1 LQNLSIIFAGIIGDF
16 LILLGMAFIFSLL
29 LNTLAKLS
37 PGRYIIA
44 VGLGFGIIA
53 VGTLFSTLFITPN
66 VWIDPYQVV
75 VVSAAVFGGPWAAG
89 ITALLAGVGHLF
101 GVEPPTME
109 LVLDICSALILGALY
124 HRFWVIR
131 GHPVRSR
138 HFWVLG
144 VALAVLNTAVLWIT
158 TWVNSGIPSIAFID
172 SGKVLAIGLVF
183 YPLAVYLLCHFIFRE
198 FKRVEDEAAL
208 SDANRQLVERSRSLE
223 MTNQNLEREV
233 AQRQQA
239 EHTLRENEEKYRAI
253 IEQSGEGLL
262 ITNAAGDHLLVNPKF
277 CELTGYSETELHGLS
292 IQDLLSKDSQISLFP
307 KVITEGSGKREVK
320 MIRKD
325 GSGFYAEI
333 GGYPI
338 NLGKER
344 LALGIVRDITDRKRA
359 ENSLRESE
367 ERFRNL
373 VEGSVQGIVI
383 DCADKPLFVN
393 RTYAAIFGFDS
404 PDEVLSLDSLDTLYA
419 PGDVDR
425 VHQYRGSLGSDST
438 AVPAQYEFQGRRR
451 DGSLIWLETQSRM
464 VNWQGMAAVQT
475 TVVDVTERKNYQAQ
489 LLRQAHFDK
498 ITDLPNR
505 SLALDRLA
513 QAVIRAERNQCKAGL
528 LFIDLDQFKQIND
541 TLGHSAGDQLLK
553 QAGVRLSACVRQED
567 TVARLGGDEF
577 TVVLPDLNASL
588 DTTVV
593 ARKIIDAF
601 SKCFTIDGYEVFI
614 TPSIGITVCPDDG
627 DTPSTLMRNSDAA
640 MYQAKEIGRNN
651 YQFFTPSL
659 NQKALNR
666 LKIDSCLRTAL
677 ERDELTLHYQPIV
690 DLRSG
695 AVVSVEALARWHNP
709 ELGQIGP
716 DQFIPIAEETGLI
729 IPIGEW
735 VLQTACLQARAWQN
749 DGLPPLRLTVNVSSR
764 QFRSNQLVR
773 AVLRA
778 LQKSGLAPDFLELEI
793 TETLLMTD
801 LPETT
806 NALQELHALGIRLS
820 VDDFGTG
827 YSSLSYLR
835 RFPVDTLKIDKSFI
849 GDVGDDPDDAAL
861 VEAIIA
867 MGRSLNL
874 EVAAEGV
881 ETREQLEFLRV
892 RACDLAQGFYFG
904 RPLPPERFAELFK
917 DWMLLPPSE

>member
-1 LQNLSIIFAGIIGDF
+1 
-16 LILLGMAFIFSLL
+16 MAR
-29 LNTLAKLS
+29 LS

-44 VGLGFGIIA
+44 VGIGFGIIA
-53 VGTLFSTLFITPN
+53 VGGIFSTLFITPI
-66 VWIDPYQVV
+66 VWLDPYPVA
-75 VVSAAVFGGPWAAG
+75 VVSAAVFAGSWAAV
-89 ITALLAGVGHLF
+89 ITALLTGVGHLL
-101 GVEPPTME
+101 GMGMLTME
-109 LVLDICSALILGALY
+109 LVLNICSALVLGALF
-124 HRFWVIR
+124 HRFWVIQ
-131 GHPVRSR
+131 GHPVRSL

-144 VALAVLNTAVLWIT
+144 VALAVLNTASLWIT
-158 TWVNSGIPSIAFID
+158 AWADSGISSVAPAD
-172 SGKVLAIGLVF
+172 SGKSLAIGLVF
-183 YPLAVYLLCHFIFRE
+183 YPLAVYLLCQFIFRE
-198 FKRVEDEAAL
+198 FRRVEDESAL
-208 SDANRQLVERSRSLE
+208 SEANRQLIERSRGLE
-223 MTNQNLEREV
+223 TTNLNLEQEIAR
-233 AQRQQA
+233 RQQVEDA
-239 EHTLRENEEKYRAI
+239 LRENEGKYRAI

-262 ITNAAGDHLLVNPKF
+262 ITNTAGDHLLVNPKF
-277 CELTGYSETELHGLS
+277 CELTGYSATELQGLS
-292 IQDLLSKDSQISLFP
+292 IQDLLSKDSRISLFP
-307 KVITEGSGKREVK
+307 KVIAEGSGKREVK
-320 MIRKD
+320 LIRKG
-325 GSGFYAEI
+325 GSSFYAEI

-338 NLGKER
+338 NLGEER
-344 LALGIVRDITDRKRA
+344 LALGIVRDITDRKQA
-359 ENSLRESE
+359 EDSLRESE

-393 RTYAAIFGFDS
+393 QTYASIFGFAS
-404 PDEVLSLDSLDTLYA
+404 PDEVLSLDSLDSLYA
-419 PGDVDR
+419 PVDAER
-425 VHQYRGSLGSDST
+425 IHQYRGSLGNDST
-438 AVPAQYEFQGRRR
+438 AVPVQYEFQGRRK
-451 DGSLIWLETQSRM
+451 DGSLIWLEAQSRM
-464 VNWQGMAAVQT
+464 VNWQGMAAVQS
-475 TVVDVTERKNYQAQ
+475 TVVDISERKTYQAQ

-505 SLALDRLA
+505 ALALDRLA
-513 QAVIRAERNQCKAGL
+513 QAVIRAERNQSKAGL

-541 TLGHSAGDQLLK
+541 TLGHSAGDLLLK
-553 QAGVRLSACVRQED
+553 QAGVRLSKCVRQED

-577 TVVLPDLNASL
+577 TVILPDLSAPL

-601 SKCFTIDGYEVFI
+601 SKCFVIDGYEVFV
-614 TPSIGITVCPDDG
+614 TPSIGITICPDDG
-627 DTPSTLMRNSDAA
+627 NTPSTLMRNSDAA

-666 LKIDSCLRTAL
+666 LKIDSCLRNAL
-677 ERDELTLHYQPIV
+677 ERGELTLHYQPII

-735 VLQTACLQARAWQN
+735 VLQTACLQSRAWQSE
-749 DGLPPLRLTVNVSSR
+749 GLPPLRLTVNVSSR
-764 QFRSNQLVR
+764 QFRGNQLVH
-773 AVLRA
+773 AVVQA
-778 LQKSGLAPDFLELEI
+778 LQKSGLAADFLELEI

-806 NALQELHALGIRLS
+806 NALQELHALGVRLS

-874 EVAAEGV
+874 DVAAEGV

-892 RACDLAQGFYFG
+892 RACDLAQGYYFG
-904 RPLPPERFAELFK
+904 RPMPPERFAELFK
-917 DWMLLPPSE
+917 DWMLLPPPE